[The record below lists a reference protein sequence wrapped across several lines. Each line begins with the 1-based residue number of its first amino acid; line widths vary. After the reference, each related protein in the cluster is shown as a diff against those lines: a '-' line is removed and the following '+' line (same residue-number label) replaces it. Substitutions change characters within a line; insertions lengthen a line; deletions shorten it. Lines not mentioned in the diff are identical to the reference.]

1 MVFACLLVCLFEGLS
16 CFDLIFFFSAG
27 FLFVCLFSL
36 LIIKGLF
43 SGCARRGKGKPLGR
57 DLTCFGGLC
66 CSPLLLG

>member
-16 CFDLIFFFSAG
+16 CFDLIFFGG

-36 LIIKGLF
+36 LIFKGLF
-43 SGCARRGKGKPLGR
+43 SGYARREKGKPLGR

-66 CSPLLLG
+66 CSPLLPG